1 MSLILKERQVQH
13 ISTVLPRFR
22 ASGVLYVLRQNLG
35 ALLTP
40 QRDVGRPYLGTGL
53 QGGSFDNEESWGVWS
68 ADTTIILLTQ
78 RRGAGEMTPEL

>member
-1 MSLILKERQVQH
+1 MSLILKESQIQD

-22 ASGVLYVLRQNLG
+22 ASGVLYVLLQNLG

-40 QRDVGRPYLGTGL
+40 QIDVGRSYLGTGL
-53 QGGSFDNEESWGVWS
+53 QGGSFDKEESWGVWS
-68 ADTTIILLTQ
+68 ADTTIIFLTQ

>member
-1 MSLILKERQVQH
+1 MSLILKESQVQD
-13 ISTVLPRFR
+13 IITVLPRFR